1 MSAIPAIHVGLKQ
14 LGIMEDDARDIYE
27 QVTGQRSLRA
37 MKPNQ
42 HEAVLGELRRLGFSK
57 KKDKTELAG
66 DYAPKLRALWLSAW
80 NLGIVRDRRDSA
92 LLSFLKR
99 QTGIEHTRFLYYQD
113 DARKVIEALKGWMA
127 NKAGVDFSIVSGKS
141 YPGQM
146 PAHINDPRC
155 RVVMAQVRILQASGV
170 LDPQTA
176 PRQLISLL
184 IGHDDL
190 DDVSSKEWVAFQKKL
205 GTKIRKVK
213 RD

>member
-42 HEAVLGELRRLGFSK
+42 HEAVLGELRRLGFAK

-127 NKAGVDFSIVSGKS
+127 SKAGVDWSINRL
-141 YPGQM
+141 M
-146 PAHINDPRC
+146 PSWMNDPRFQ
-155 RVVMAQVRILQASGV
+155 VVRAQVLILQDKGV
-170 LDPQTA
+170 LDPSST
-176 PRQLISLL
+176 PKQLISLL

-190 DDVSSKEWVAFQKKL
+190 DDVTSKEWVSFQKKL
-205 GTKIRKVK
+205 GTKIRKEMK
-213 RD
+213 L

>member
-99 QTGIEHTRFLYYQD
+99 QTSIDHTRFLYYQD

-127 NKAGVDFSIVSGKS
+127 KKAGVDWSVDRG
-141 YPGQM
+141 M
-146 PAHINDPRC
+146 ADWANDPRFQ
-155 RVVMAQVRILQASGV
+155 VSFAQVQILQKQGV
-170 LDPQTA
+170 LDPSVA
-176 PRQLISLL
+176 SIQLIRLL
-184 IGHDDL
+184 IGYEDL
-190 DDVSSKEWVAFQKKL
+190 EDVTSKEWVAFQKKL

>member
-37 MKPNQ
+37 MKPHQ
-42 HEAVLGELRRLGFSK
+42 HEAVLGELRRLGFAK
-57 KKDKTELAG
+57 KKDQTELAG

-80 NLGIVRDRRDSA
+80 NLGIVRDQRDSA

-113 DARKVIEALKGWMA
+113 DARKVIEALKAWMA
-127 NKAGVDFSIVSGKS
+127 NKAGVDFSIIPSKS
-141 YPGQM
+141 YPGKM

-155 RVVMAQVRILQASGV
+155 RVAMAQVRILQARGV
-170 LDPQTA
+170 LDPQAA

-190 DDVSSKEWVAFQKKL
+190 DDVTSKEWVSFQKKL
-205 GTKIRKVK
+205 GTKIRKVN
-213 RD
+213 DV